1 MDWDGVGTFALFI
14 SSGAVGV
21 GIILLKAY
29 RLRLEA
35 RLEERRMRQ
44 LNSPM
49 PSDEVGEQL
58 EALSAEVQRLNERLD
73 FTERLLGGVDEKVEK
88 PSASR

>member
-14 SSGAVGV
+14 STGAVGV
-21 GIILLKAY
+21 GLILLRAY
-29 RLRLEA
+29 KLRLEA

-44 LNSPM
+44 LNGPM

-58 EALSAEVQRLNERLD
+58 EALSAEVRRLNERLD
-73 FTERLLGGVDEKVEK
+73 FTERLLGGVDEEVEK
-88 PSASR
+88 V